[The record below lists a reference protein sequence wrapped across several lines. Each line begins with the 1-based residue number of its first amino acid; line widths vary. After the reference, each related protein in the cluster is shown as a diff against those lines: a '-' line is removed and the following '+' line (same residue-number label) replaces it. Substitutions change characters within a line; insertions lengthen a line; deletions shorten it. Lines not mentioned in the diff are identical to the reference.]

1 MKKRGD
7 ISLWF
12 LVEFIGAFLIAFLA
26 VDISIN
32 ISQQRIYEKLNI
44 AKDLAMQ
51 INALTSISGEA
62 YIANKNLHG
71 YSLYFN
77 DNRIEV
83 FDDDFDQV
91 RGIYYFVN
99 TGATKIDSKLN
110 KPKQVIISKIN
121 NEIKISEEIPVKLK

>member
-12 LVEFIGAFLIAFLA
+12 LVEFVGAFLIAFLA

-32 ISQQRIYEKLNI
+32 ISQQQIYEKLNI

-71 YSLYFN
+71 YSLHFN

-83 FDDDFDQV
+83 FDDEFDQA
-91 RGIYYFVN
+91 RGVYYFVN
-99 TGATKIDSKLN
+99 TGTTKMDLKLN